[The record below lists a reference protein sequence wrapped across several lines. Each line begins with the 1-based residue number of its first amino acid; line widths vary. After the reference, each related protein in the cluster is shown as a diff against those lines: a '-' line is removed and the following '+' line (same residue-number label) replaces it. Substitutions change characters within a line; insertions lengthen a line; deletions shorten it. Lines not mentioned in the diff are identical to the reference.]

1 MSETKLLAYLV
12 IVTLLLG
19 GMGFVFSIVIS
30 PLSEGDLAVSSH
42 EATLISTLSSL
53 LRYLATA
60 AVILV
65 PLGFLLI
72 YRWFGR
78 EKRFTVPPYLITIP
92 DPALRPWQ
100 VNLLFKKDVLVFDES
115 GFYATLLD
123 LHRRKCIAIAS
134 DPEGKAGAFLI
145 RILKTSSDDQY
156 EQRVLDVLGQIAEND
171 LLDLGKLE
179 KITGEAKVSAAAE
192 ETALRYRGMLADL
205 TMRGDPTLA
214 HQYIVDGRDHIVP
227 FLLTSIIVFSIS
239 FMAIF
244 LEPVQSP
251 NLVPA
256 TVLWGVVVIQSLIA
270 IAMPSA
276 LFGHW
281 KDDKYREKLQWEAF
295 TRFLSDP
302 AILRKNAPEDLPLW
316 GDWLVYGTA
325 LGVGDKVES
334 AMAELNI
341 SMADI
346 GVPVN
351 APGLSTAFSPLFLFK
366 PSARGRSGSTHGG
379 SAQGR

>member
-1 MSETKLLAYLV
+1 MRETKLLAYLV

-19 GMGFVFSIVIS
+19 CTGFVFSIIIS
-30 PLSEGDLAVSSH
+30 PLYEGDLVVSSY
-42 EATLISTLSSL
+42 EAPLIHTLSSL

-72 YRWFGR
+72 YRWFGS
-78 EKRFTVPPYLITIP
+78 EKKFTVPAYLITIP

-100 VNLLFKKDVLVFDES
+100 VNLLFKKEVLAFDES

-123 LHRRKCIAIAS
+123 LHRRKIIVITS
-134 DPEGKAGAFLI
+134 DPIGKAGAFSI
-145 RILKTSSDDQY
+145 RILKTSSEDQY
-156 EQRVLDVLGQIAEND
+156 EQRVLDALGQIAENG
-171 LLDLGKLE
+171 LLDLGRLE
-179 KITGEAKVSAAAE
+179 RITREAKTSAAAE
-192 ETALRYRGMLADL
+192 ETTFRYQRMLADL
-205 TMRGDPTLA
+205 TLRADPTLA

-227 FLLTSIIVFSIS
+227 LLLTSIIVFSLS

-244 LEPVQSP
+244 LEPMQSS

-276 LFGHW
+276 LFGRW

-302 AILRKNAPEDLPLW
+302 ALIRNHAPEDLTLW

-325 LGVGDKVES
+325 LGVGDTVES
-334 AMAELNI
+334 AMAELNVT
-341 SMADI
+341 MADT
-346 GVPVN
+346 GVPVS
-351 APGLSTAFSPLFLFK
+351 ALGLGAAFSPLLLSRS
-366 PSARGRSGSTHGG
+366 PAHSSSVTRSGST
-379 SAQGR
+379 QRR